1 MSTNT
6 MSPLDASFLH
16 IEDDRNH
23 MHIGSVAIFEGPA
36 PSYESVRAMVES
48 KLSLVPRYRQK
59 VRFVPLGLGRP
70 VWVDDPHFNLIYH
83 LRQTALPSP
92 GGNEEL
98 RNLVGR
104 VMSQQ
109 LDRSKPLWEMWV
121 VEGLDAGRWALLSKV
136 HHCMVDGVSGTDLLA
151 VILDQ
156 ARDSSPPTSEI
167 WHPHPEPTSAQ
178 ILGEALLER
187 AVSPYEM
194 LRSARAATRAPRE
207 LASQVRET
215 VRGLAAM
222 RGLLRSAQTS
232 LNGPIGPHRRW
243 AWARS
248 QLADVKAARA
258 ALGGTVNDV
267 VLAVIT
273 NGFRELLES
282 RGEPV
287 ADQTVRTMVP
297 VSVRSPGER
306 GTYNNRVSA
315 MFAELPVGIADPVER
330 LNSIRTQME
339 GLKESKQAVAGEVLT
354 SLTGFAPPML
364 LSLGTRAFMRI
375 PQRSL
380 NTVTTNV
387 PGPQFPLYASGR
399 RMLEAFPYV
408 PLAGS
413 VRIGIAIF
421 SYDGT
426 LNFGVTGDYDSAA
439 DIGVLAGGIE
449 DGLAQLLDI
458 AESAGAGI
466 GKAAREGGKRPRRA
480 ATKSAGDSGAKR
492 AGDGGDGR
500 RSARPASEASR

>member
-16 IEDDRNH
+16 IEDDRSH
-23 MHIGSVAIFEGPA
+23 MHIGSVAIFEGPP

-48 KLSLVPRYRQK
+48 KLPLVPRYRQK

-70 VWVDDPHFNLIYH
+70 IWVDDPHFNLIYH
-83 LRQTALPSP
+83 VRHTALPSP

-104 VMSQQ
+104 VMAQQ
-109 LDRSKPLWEMWV
+109 LDRSKPLWEMWI
-121 VEGLDAGRWALLSKV
+121 VEGLDAGRWALISKV

-151 VILDQ
+151 VMLDQ
-156 ARDSSPPTSEI
+156 ARDASPPETSKN
-167 WHPHPEPTSAQ
+167 WHPRPEPTSAQ
-178 ILGEALLER
+178 VLGEALVER

-194 LRSARAATRAPRE
+194 LRSMRAATRAPRE
-207 LASQVRET
+207 LASRFYET
-215 VRGLAAM
+215 ARGLTAM

-243 AWARS
+243 VWARS
-248 QLADVKAARA
+248 QLADVKAVRA
-258 ALGGTVNDV
+258 AFGGTVNDV

-273 NGFRELLES
+273 NGFRELLQS

-287 ADQTVRTMVP
+287 EEQTVRTMVP

-330 LNSIRTQME
+330 LDAIRVQME
-339 GLKESKQAVAGEVLT
+339 GLKESKQAVAGEALT

-364 LSLGTRAFMRI
+364 LSLGTRVFMRL

-387 PGPQFPLYASGR
+387 PGPQFPLYAAGR

-426 LNFGVTGDYDSAA
+426 LNFGVTGDYDSAT
-439 DIGVLAGGIE
+439 DIGVLAEGIE
-449 DGLAQLLDI
+449 GGLAELLRI
-458 AESAGAGI
+458 AEKAGAGKK
-466 GKAAREGGKRPRRA
+466 GPARSKKPARS
-480 ATKSAGDSGAKR
+480 TN
-492 AGDGGDGR
+492 GR
-500 RSARPASEASR
+500 RSARSTSEASR